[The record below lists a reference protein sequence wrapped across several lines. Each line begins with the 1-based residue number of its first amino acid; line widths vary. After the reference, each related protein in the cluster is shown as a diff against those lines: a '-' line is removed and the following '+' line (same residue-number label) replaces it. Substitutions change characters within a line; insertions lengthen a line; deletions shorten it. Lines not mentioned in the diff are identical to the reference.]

1 MRFYRSISL
10 MLMILFAATGIIFLS
25 IPDRVLILFNTLS
38 GVLGTQRAPLD
49 GWSFYLILAVGY
61 MYLVSILA
69 FLMYKRP
76 ENRYFPLLLT
86 HAKLASSVLSLA
98 LFLLHANYLI
108 YLANFVVDG
117 VIGSVV
123 LVLYL
128 KTRRTIWVFN

>member
-98 LFLLHANYLI
+98 LFLLQANYLI

-128 KTRRTIWVFN
+128 KTRRTVWVSN

>member
-98 LFLLHANYLI
+98 LFLLQANYLI

-128 KTRRTIWVFN
+128 KTRRTIWVSN

>member
-25 IPDRVLILFNTLS
+25 IPDRVLILFNTFS

>member
-128 KTRRTIWVFN
+128 KTRRTVWVSN